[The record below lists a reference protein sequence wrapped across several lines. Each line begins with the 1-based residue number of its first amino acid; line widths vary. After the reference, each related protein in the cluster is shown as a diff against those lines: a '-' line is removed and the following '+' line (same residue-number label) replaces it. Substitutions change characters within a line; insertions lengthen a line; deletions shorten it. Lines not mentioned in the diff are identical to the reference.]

1 MYVIHP
7 KVPLFKNILFDFKII
22 ILTWLIITPVLAWH
36 TGRAWQMRRVTPL
49 LRERFHVSESSFA
62 SGVRR
67 GMQRATCHLGVKT
80 ALAIPNALQK

>member
-1 MYVIHP
+1 M
-7 KVPLFKNILFDFKII
+7 I

-36 TGRAWQMRRVTPL
+36 TDSTWEMRRVTPL
-49 LRERFHVSESSFA
+49 LCERFHVSVCSFA